1 VVTPRVQCE
10 VALGDVVQAG
20 VVVSNSEVGCGSLA
34 VQPLLFGLKCKNGLI
49 APDRALRKHHVGRTM
64 DSADESVTVFKEDT
78 LAADDRAFF
87 LKVRDV
93 VETAVSEATF
103 TQLSEKL
110 KNTLGIKLTGDPVK
124 AVELLADRF
133 GLSEVEGTGV
143 LRHLISGGDLTG
155 YGVVNAVTGY
165 SQEVEKYDRATDL
178 EALGGR
184 LIELQPREWKEIAE
198 AA

>member
-1 VVTPRVQCE
+1 MSRSVFLSSGPGRVQWR
-10 VALGDVVQAG
+10 
-20 VVVSNSEVGCGSLA
+20 GSSTR
-34 VQPLLFGLKCKNGLI
+34 Q
-49 APDRALRKHHVGRTM
+49 
-64 DSADESVTVFKEDT
+64 S
-78 LAADDRAFF
+78 
-87 LKVRDV
+87 

-110 KNTLGIKLTGDPVK
+110 KNTLGIKLAGDPVK
-124 AVELLADRF
+124 AVEVLADRF
-133 GLSEVEGTGV
+133 GLSEVDGTGV